1 VWPRPLAH
9 GKGDES
15 RGHERDW
22 REALPVRLFART
34 LRPQCLFLK
43 VIAFVGGAAVWQYSP
58 PSGVLHLAISFDVT

>member
-1 VWPRPLAH
+1 MKAGATSETGAKPCQ
-9 GKGDES
+9 S
-15 RGHERDW
+15 
-22 REALPVRLFART
+22 ART